1 MHAHRRLHRLAL
13 MACLAL
19 GLGAGPAAA
28 QREAPPVVVA
38 TSERREVTELVPVSG
53 TVSSPRVARLSP
65 EVAGR
70 VEQVLVEAGDHVESG
85 APLLRLDGALAQ
97 LALEAAQAAT
107 EQARAELADARRR
120 LEDAERLARARGIAE
135 TEVRARQTE
144 VRSDTAAL
152 QLREAQQ
159 RTAAERLRR
168 HELQAPFKGVI
179 SRKLTEAGEWV
190 TPGDPVLEL
199 LAVQGLRVDFP
210 VPQGYF
216 PRIDQDTPVEVRLDA
231 LPGRTLRGRIG
242 EIVPVSDP
250 SARTFLVR
258 VYPQA
263 EDLPLTPGMSAAGTL
278 RLATGER
285 RVVVSRDAL
294 LRHPDGRLTVWVV
307 RGDGPQPMVEERQV
321 KTGLSF
327 DGLVAV
333 TDGLEAGERVVVE
346 GNEALQQGQPVAVRE
361 QR

>member
-1 MHAHRRLHRLAL
+1 MPAHRRLHRLAL
-13 MACLAL
+13 TACLAA

-28 QREAPPVVVA
+28 QRDAPPVVVA
-38 TSERREVTELVPVSG
+38 TAEVREVTELVPVSG
-53 TVSSPRVARLSP
+53 TVSSPRVARLST

-70 VEQVLVEAGDHVESG
+70 VEQVLVEAGDHVDVG

-97 LALEAAQAAT
+97 LALEAVQAAT

-120 LEDAERLARARGIAE
+120 LADAERLARARGIAQ

-152 QLREAQQ
+152 RLRQAEQ

-168 HELQAPFKGVI
+168 HELQAPFEGVI

-199 LAVQGLRVDFP
+199 LAVRGLRVDFR

-216 PRIDQDTPVEVRLDA
+216 PRIGQATPVELRLDA
-231 LPGRTLRGRIG
+231 LPGRSLPGRIG

-258 VYPQA
+258 VYPEA
-263 EDLPLTPGMSAAGTL
+263 DDLPLTPGMSASGTL
-278 RLATGER
+278 RLRTGER
-285 RVVVSRDAL
+285 RVVVSRDVL
-294 LRHPDGRLTVWVV
+294 IRHPDGRLTVWVV
-307 RGDGPQPMVEERQV
+307 QGDGPQPTVAERQV
-321 KTGLSF
+321 DTGLAF

-346 GNEALQQGQPVAVRE
+346 GNEALQQGQRVAVQEER
-361 QR
+361 